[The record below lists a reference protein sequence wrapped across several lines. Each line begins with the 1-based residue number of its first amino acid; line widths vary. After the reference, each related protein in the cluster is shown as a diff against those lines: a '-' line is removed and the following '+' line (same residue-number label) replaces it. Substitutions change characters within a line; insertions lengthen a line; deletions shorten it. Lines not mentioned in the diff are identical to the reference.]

1 MELPQGSSGHVA
13 DSGLDCVGDLH
24 KSVAMARVLV
34 LDVVNVLIPTIKQ
47 VKTEEKGEIYREFAE
62 AGVA

>member
-1 MELPQGSSGHVA
+1 
-13 DSGLDCVGDLH
+13 
-24 KSVAMARVLV
+24 MARVLV